1 MADGAPDMKDLFAP
15 VKPSW
20 GAARADRVQ
29 RSVHRKLRQRARVRA
44 VAAVG
49 GLVLVAGAAALML
62 RTRELP
68 LAEAPATTRFED
80 GSSVR
85 LLDLRSEVRTVESTP
100 LRRVVRLV
108 RGGAAF
114 EITPS
119 AVRTFRVEAG
129 DVAVEVLG
137 TVFSVEKV
145 GARTRVG
152 VTRGRVRVAW
162 NGGQALLSAGQSDLF
177 PPASEE
183 PPAAAV
189 PPPAAAPTAMPTPAP
204 PAPRAW
210 RALAQRG
217 RFDDA
222 YRALRR
228 EGPAAVPDEPGALL
242 LAADVARLSHHPA
255 QAVAPLRHVL
265 DRYDRDPR
273 AGLAAFTLGLVLLEE
288 LGRPRDAAA
297 AFARSR
303 GIDPGGDLAEDALA
317 REVEAHFRAGDAT
330 RARQAA
336 EEYLRRYP
344 NGRRLR
350 AVRTFGQVE

>member
-1 MADGAPDMKDLFAP
+1 
-15 VKPSW
+15 
-20 GAARADRVQ
+20 
-29 RSVHRKLRQRARVRA
+29 
-44 VAAVG
+44 
-49 GLVLVAGAAALML
+49 
-62 RTRELP
+62 
-68 LAEAPATTRFED
+68 
-80 GSSVR
+80 
-85 LLDLRSEVRTVESTP
+85 
-100 LRRVVRLV
+100 
-108 RGGAAF
+108 
-114 EITPS
+114 
-119 AVRTFRVEAG
+119 
-129 DVAVEVLG
+129 
-137 TVFSVEKV
+137 
-145 GARTRVG
+145 
-152 VTRGRVRVAW
+152 VRVAW

-177 PPASEE
+177 PSAAEE
-183 PPAAAV
+183 PPAASA
-189 PPPAAAPTAMPTPAP
+189 PLPAAAPPPAP
-204 PAPRAW
+204 APSPPRAW

-265 DRYDRDPR
+265 DRYDHDPR

-288 LGRPRDAAA
+288 LGRPREAAA

-317 REVEAHFRAGDAT
+317 REVEAHFRAGDAAH
-330 RARQAA
+330 ARQAA

-344 NGRRLR
+344 SGRRSR